1 MVTSLILLL
10 TAMASIQFGAT
21 LSRSLFP
28 LLGATGATTWRL
40 LLAATILLLIWRP
53 WRFSYSPQQR
63 RGILYYGL
71 SLGFM
76 NLCFYLALERIP
88 LGIAVALEFT
98 GPLTVAL
105 ISSKRPRDLFWA
117 LLATLGMGLILPLHA
132 ESQLDPVGVFM
143 ALLAG
148 LCWAAYIILGQKTS
162 EQNHA
167 GRAAALGMLV
177 AALVTLPF
185 GLVSKGPDLWQ
196 PILLPMALMVAVFSS
211 ALPYSLEMM
220 ALKRLP
226 SHTFSILM
234 SLEPA
239 IATLMGWLFLQEIL
253 APQESVGIGLIMLAS
268 FGSAWYARASSAS

>member
-1 MVTSLILLL
+1 MLTSLTLLFS
-10 TAMASIQFGAT
+10 AMASIQFGAT

-28 LLGATGATTWRL
+28 LLGAAGATSWRL
-40 LLAATILLLIWRP
+40 LLAATILMLIWRP
-53 WRFSYSPQQR
+53 WRFTYSPQQL
-63 RGILYYGL
+63 RGIMFYGV

-105 ISSKRPRDLFWA
+105 VGSKRPRDLFWA
-117 LLATLGMGLILPLHA
+117 LMAALGLGLILPLHA
-132 ESQLDPVGVFM
+132 ASQLDPVGVAM
-143 ALLAG
+143 ALAAG

-167 GRAAALGMLV
+167 GRAASLGMLV

-185 GLVSKGPDLWQ
+185 GLISKGPDLWQ

-211 ALPYSLEMM
+211 ALPYSLEMI

-226 SHTFSILM
+226 AHTFSILM

-253 APQESVGIGLIMLAS
+253 APQESLGIGLIMLAS
-268 FGSAWYARASSAS
+268 FGSAWFARASSAS

>member
-1 MVTSLILLL
+1 
-10 TAMASIQFGAT
+10 
-21 LSRSLFP
+21 
-28 LLGATGATTWRL
+28 
-40 LLAATILLLIWRP
+40 
-53 WRFSYSPQQR
+53 
-63 RGILYYGL
+63 
-71 SLGFM
+71 
-76 NLCFYLALERIP
+76 
-88 LGIAVALEFT
+88 
-98 GPLTVAL
+98 
-105 ISSKRPRDLFWA
+105 
-117 LLATLGMGLILPLHA
+117 
-132 ESQLDPVGVFM
+132 M

-177 AALVTLPF
+177 AAMVTLPF
-185 GLVSKGPDLWQ
+185 GIVSKGPELWQ

>member
-1 MVTSLILLL
+1 MIYSLLL
-10 TAMASIQFGAT
+10 LFSAMASIQFGAT

-28 LLGATGATTWRL
+28 LLGAVGATSWRL
-40 LLAATILLLIWRP
+40 LLAASILMLIWRP
-53 WRFSYSPQQR
+53 WRFSYSPDQR
-63 RGILYYGL
+63 RGILLYGI

-105 ISSKRPRDLFWA
+105 LGSKRPRDLFWA
-117 LLATLGMGLILPLHA
+117 LLAALGLGLILPLHSA
-132 ESQLDPVGVFM
+132 SQLDPVGVAM
-143 ALLAG
+143 ALAAG

-162 EQNHA
+162 AQNHA

-185 GLVSKGPDLWQ
+185 GLVTKGGDLWQ

-211 ALPYSLEMM
+211 ALPYSLEMI

-239 IATLMGWLFLQEIL
+239 IATLMGWLFLQEVL
-253 APQESVGIGLIMLAS
+253 APQEGVGIGLIMLAS